1 MKKGILITAF
11 ISVFS
16 TAAQAKVDICVFDLL
31 GKAGESYK
39 IVEEWALAAKIWN
52 TELNLIPYQDEAK
65 AQNDFEA
72 GKCDGVSM
80 TSMRARKYNKFAGS
94 IDALGAINSNSIAQ
108 KAISYVLDPRNKH
121 RLVTTVAG
129 DQFEVAAIAQIG
141 LAYVFVKDK
150 SINTIEKGKGKRFAY
165 LHYDQAQKMI
175 VDRLDLV
182 GVPSEISDFAKKFN
196 NNQVDVI
203 AAPAYA
209 YKPLEISKGL
219 GSNGAMFDF
228 PVINLTGDII
238 IRPEKFPA
246 GFGLKSRAW
255 ATKQLSKNFATISRL
270 EAEIP
275 AKYKQSLSSEDK
287 RRYQQMLRDGRME
300 LTKLGV
306 YDPVMMGVLKRARC
320 TVERTNFECS
330 LSGE

>member
-1 MKKGILITAF
+1 MV
-11 ISVFS
+11 SRVN
-16 TAAQAKVDICVFDLL
+16 
-31 GKAGESYK
+31 GE
-39 IVEEWALAAKIWN
+39 A
-52 TELNLIPYQDEAK
+52 
-65 AQNDFEA
+65 
-72 GKCDGVSM
+72 
-80 TSMRARKYNKFAGS
+80 
-94 IDALGAINSNSIAQ
+94 
-108 KAISYVLDPRNKH
+108 
-121 RLVTTVAG
+121 
-129 DQFEVAAIAQIG
+129 FEVAAIAQIG
-141 LAYVFVKDK
+141 LAYVFVRDK
-150 SINTIEKGKGKRFAY
+150 NINTIEKGKGKKFAY

-209 YKPLEISKGL
+209 YKPLEIAKGL
-219 GSNGAMFDF
+219 GTQGAMFNF

-255 ATKQLSKNFATISRL
+255 SIKQLPKNFATIARL

-275 AKYKQSLSSEDK
+275 AKYKQSLSSEDT
-287 RRYQQMLRDGRME
+287 RRYQQMLRDGRIE
-300 LTKLGV
+300 LTKLGI
-306 YDPVMMGVLKRARC
+306 YDPLMMGVLKRARC

>member
-52 TELNLIPYQDEAK
+52 AELNLIPYQDEAK

-219 GSNGAMFDF
+219 EVMALCLIF
-228 PVINLTGDII
+228 P
-238 IRPEKFPA
+238 
-246 GFGLKSRAW
+246 
-255 ATKQLSKNFATISRL
+255 
-270 EAEIP
+270 
-275 AKYKQSLSSEDK
+275 SLI
-287 RRYQQMLRDGRME
+287 
-300 LTKLGV
+300 
-306 YDPVMMGVLKRARC
+306 
-320 TVERTNFECS
+320 
-330 LSGE
+330 

>member
-1 MKKGILITAF
+1 MKNGILIAAF
-11 ISVFS
+11 ITVLS
-16 TAAQAKVDICVFDLL
+16 TNAQAKIDICVFDLL

-39 IVEEWALAAKIWN
+39 MVEEWSLASKSWN
-52 TELNLIPYQDEAK
+52 ADLNLMPYQDEAK
-65 AQNDFEA
+65 AQSDFEA

-94 IDALGAINSNSIAQ
+94 IDALGAITSNSIAK
-108 KAISYVLDPRNKH
+108 KAISYVLDPRNKN
-121 RLVTTVAG
+121 RMVSRVNGEA
-129 DQFEVAAIAQIG
+129 FEVAAIAQIG
-141 LAYVFVKDK
+141 LAYVFVRDK
-150 SINTIEKGKGKRFAY
+150 NINTIEKGKGKKFAY

-209 YKPLEISKGL
+209 YKPLEIAKGL
-219 GSNGAMFDF
+219 GTQGAMFNF

-255 ATKQLSKNFATISRL
+255 SIKQLPKNFATIARL

-275 AKYKQSLSSEDK
+275 AKYKQSLSSEDT
-287 RRYQQMLRDGRME
+287 RRYQQMLRDGRIE
-300 LTKLGV
+300 LTKLGI
-306 YDPVMMGVLKRARC
+306 YDPLMMGVLKRARC

>member
-1 MKKGILITAF
+1 MKNGILIAAF
-11 ISVFS
+11 ITVLS
-16 TAAQAKVDICVFDLL
+16 TNTHAKIDICVFDLL

-39 IVEEWALAAKIWN
+39 MVEEWSLAAKSWN
-52 TELNLIPYQDEAK
+52 ADLNLMPYQDEAK
-65 AQNDFEA
+65 AQSDFEA

-94 IDALGAINSNSIAQ
+94 IDALGAITSNSIAK
-108 KAISYVLDPRNKH
+108 KAITYVLDPRNKN
-121 RLVTTVAG
+121 RMVSRINGEA
-129 DQFEVAAIAQIG
+129 FEVAAIAQIG
-141 LAYVFVKDK
+141 LAYVFVRDK
-150 SINTIEKGKGKRFAY
+150 NINTIEKGKGKKFAY

-196 NNQVDVI
+196 NKQVDVI

-209 YKPLEISKGL
+209 YKPLEIAKGL
-219 GSNGAMFDF
+219 GTQGAMFNF

-246 GFGLKSRAW
+246 GFGLKSRDW
-255 ATKQLSKNFATISRL
+255 AIKQLPKNFATIARL

-275 AKYKQSLSSEDK
+275 AKYKQSLSSEDT
-287 RRYQQMLRDGRME
+287 RRYQQMLRDGRIE
-300 LTKLGV
+300 LTKLGI
-306 YDPVMMGVLKRARC
+306 YDPLMMSVLKRARC

>member
-1 MKKGILITAF
+1 MKNGILIAALMT
-11 ISVFS
+11 VFS
-16 TAAQAKVDICVFDLL
+16 TTTYAKVDICVFDLL

-39 IVEEWALAAKIWN
+39 MVEEWALAAKSWN
-52 TELNLIPYQDEAK
+52 ADLNLIPYQDEAK
-65 AQNDFEA
+65 AQNDFED

-94 IDALGAINSNSIAQ
+94 IDALGAITSNSIAQ
-108 KAISYVLDPRNKH
+108 KAITYVLDPRNKH
-121 RLVTTVAG
+121 RMVTKVEG
-129 DQFEVAAIAQIG
+129 DEFEVAVIAQIG
-141 LAYVFVKDK
+141 LAYVFVHDK
-150 SINTIEKGKGKRFAY
+150 NINTIEKGKGKRFAY

-175 VDRLDLV
+175 VERLELV

-209 YKPLEISKGL
+209 YKPLEIAKGL
-219 GSNGAMFDF
+219 GANGAMFNF

-238 IRPEKFPA
+238 IRPDKFPA
-246 GFGLKSRAW
+246 NFGLKSRDW
-255 ATKQLSKNFATISRL
+255 AIKQLPKNFATVARL

-275 AKYKQSLSSEDK
+275 AKYKQGLSAEDK
-287 RRYQQMLRDGRME
+287 RRYQQMLRDGRIK

>member
-1 MKKGILITAF
+1 
-11 ISVFS
+11 
-16 TAAQAKVDICVFDLL
+16 
-31 GKAGESYK
+31 
-39 IVEEWALAAKIWN
+39 
-52 TELNLIPYQDEAK
+52 
-65 AQNDFEA
+65 
-72 GKCDGVSM
+72 
-80 TSMRARKYNKFAGS
+80 
-94 IDALGAINSNSIAQ
+94 
-108 KAISYVLDPRNKH
+108 
-121 RLVTTVAG
+121 VTTVAG